1 MPVTLGVVDAGYQE
15 NHPDLTGRLDVIS
28 SEDSAD
34 NHGTHVSGIIA
45 ATADNNE
52 GIAGITHNNASLLG
66 YDAMPSNGTGMSS
79 SAIFQGLT
87 DTVEGGAKV
96 VNFSLGSSGQ
106 RGPWRQQVHQHHQLR
121 GQSLLKGHGQAAG
134 QGLRLRGG
142 PVRRQRQQQPDRH

>member
-1 MPVTLGVVDAGYQE
+1 M
-15 NHPDLTGRLDVIS
+15 
-28 SEDSAD
+28 
-34 NHGTHVSGIIA
+34 SGIIA

-96 VNFSLGSSGQ
+96 VNFSLGSSGSVAP
-106 RGPWRQQVHQHHQLR
+106 G
-121 GQSLLKGHGQAAG
+121 GSKSTSTINSEGKASSKAMGKLLG